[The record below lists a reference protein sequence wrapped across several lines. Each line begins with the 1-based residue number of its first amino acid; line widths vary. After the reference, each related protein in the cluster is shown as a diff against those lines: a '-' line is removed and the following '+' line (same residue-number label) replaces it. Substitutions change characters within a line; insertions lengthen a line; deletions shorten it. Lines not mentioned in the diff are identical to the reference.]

1 MYKITSAFCFFVMT
15 KFTMQ
20 RESNI
25 NLVSYNTFGVTAFAK
40 YFSRISTLEDLKEI
54 IAQNK
59 KLNEKL
65 MILGGGSNVLFTQDP
80 EMWVLKSELKGI
92 NKIDESEDFV
102 WIEVFGGEDWHTFVM
117 DTLSKGWY
125 GLENLALI
133 PGCVG
138 ASPIQNIGAYGVEVK
153 DLISKVYAI
162 DLKTGNEL
170 VFENEDCQFG
180 YRNSIFKQELKGK
193 LFIYKVVFKLKKSTV
208 VNVSYRALKDEL
220 DKEDISDPNPM
231 DIANAVI
238 KVRRSKLPDPA
249 EIGNSGSFF
258 KNPEISAES
267 FQPLKKKYRDIP
279 NYPAPDEKIKLAAG
293 WLIEKAGWKG
303 FREGDIGVH
312 EKQALVLVNYG
323 VGTGAEILDLS
334 EKIILDVQT
343 KFGIT
348 LVREVNIV

>member
-1 MYKITSAFCFFVMT
+1 MI
-15 KFTMQ
+15 
-20 RESNI
+20 ESDI
-25 NLVSYNTFGVTAFAK
+25 NLVSYNTFGVAAIAK
-40 YFSRISTLEDLKEI
+40 HFSRIKTLEDLKEVLDK
-54 IAQNK
+54 NK
-59 KLNEKL
+59 TLNEKL
-65 MILGGGSNVLFTQDP
+65 LILGGGSNVLFTQNPDV
-80 EMWVLKSELKGI
+80 WVLKSELKGI
-92 NKIDESEDFV
+92 NKIDENENFIWV
-102 WIEVFGGEDWHTFVM
+102 EVFGGEDWHTFVM
-117 DTLSKGWY
+117 NSLSQGWN
-125 GLENLALI
+125 GLENLSLI

-138 ASPIQNIGAYGVEVK
+138 ASPIQNIGAYGVEIK

-162 DLKTGNEL
+162 DLKSGNEL
-170 VFENEDCQFG
+170 VFENEDCRFG

-193 LFIYKVVFKLKKSTV
+193 LFIYKVIFKLMKSPE

-220 DKEDISDPNPM
+220 EKENISDPTPG

-258 KNPEISAES
+258 KNPEVSIET
-267 FQPLKKKYRDIP
+267 FNPLKEKFENIP
-279 NYPAPDEKIKLAAG
+279 NYPAPEGKIKLAAG

-303 FREGDIGVH
+303 YRTGNIGVH

-323 VGTGAEILDLS
+323 GGTGKEVFDLS
-334 EKIILDVQT
+334 EEIIKDVQS

>member
-1 MYKITSAFCFFVMT
+1 ML
-15 KFTMQ
+15 

-25 NLVSYNTFGVTAFAK
+25 NLVSYNTFGVTAIAK
-40 YFSRISTLEDLKEI
+40 NFSRISTLDDLKEVI
-54 IAQNK
+54 NK
-59 KLNEKL
+59 NKILNEKL
-65 MILGGGSNVLFTQDP
+65 FILGGGSNVLFTQNLDA
-80 EMWVLKSELKGI
+80 WVLKSEFKGI
-92 NKIDESEDFV
+92 KKIDENEDFV
-102 WIEVFGGEDWHTFVM
+102 WIEAYGGEDWHAFVM
-117 DTLSKGWY
+117 DTLNRGWY

-162 DLKTGNEL
+162 ELKTGNEL
-170 VFENEDCQFG
+170 VFDNADCQFG
-180 YRNSIFKQELKGK
+180 YRTSIFKQELKGQ
-193 LFIYKVVFKLKKSTV
+193 LFIYKVVFKLKKSTL

-220 DKEDISDPNPM
+220 EKESISDPSPI
-231 DIANAVI
+231 DVANAVI

-258 KNPEISAES
+258 KNPEISSET
-267 FQPLKKKYRDIP
+267 FQTLKDKFNDIP
-279 NYPAPDEKIKLAAG
+279 NYPAPDGKIKLAAG

-303 FREGDIGVH
+303 YQKGNIGVH
-312 EKQALVLVNYG
+312 KKQALVLVNYG
-323 VGTGAEILDLS
+323 GGSGKDIFDLS

>member
-1 MYKITSAFCFFVMT
+1 MI
-15 KFTMQ
+15 
-20 RESNI
+20 ESDI
-25 NLVSYNTFGVTAFAK
+25 NLVSYNTFGVAAIAK
-40 YFSRISTLEDLKEI
+40 HFSRIKTLEDLKEVI
-54 IAQNK
+54 DENK
-59 KLNEKL
+59 ILDEKL
-65 MILGGGSNVLFTQDP
+65 LILGGGSNVLFTQNP
-80 EMWVLKSELKGI
+80 NVWVLKSELKGI
-92 NKIDESEDFV
+92 SKIDENEDFV
-102 WIEVFGGEDWHTFVM
+102 WIEAFGGEDWHTFVM
-117 DTLSKGWY
+117 NSLSQDWY

-162 DLKTGNEL
+162 DLKSGKEL
-170 VFENEDCQFG
+170 VFENEDCRFG

-193 LFIYKVVFKLKKSTV
+193 LFIYKVVFKLKKSTL

-220 DKEDISDPNPM
+220 EKESISDPSPI

-258 KNPEISAES
+258 KNPEISKET
-267 FQPLKKKYRDIP
+267 FQAIKEKFENIP
-279 NYPAPDEKIKLAAG
+279 NYLAPDGKIKLAAG

-303 FREGDIGVH
+303 YQKGNIGVH
-312 EKQALVLVNYG
+312 KKQALVLVNYG
-323 VGTGAEILDLS
+323 GGTGKDIYDLS

>member
-1 MYKITSAFCFFVMT
+1 ML
-15 KFTMQ
+15 

-40 YFSRISTLEDLKEI
+40 YFSKITSIEDLKEVI
-54 IAQNK
+54 DKNK
-59 KLNEKL
+59 DLNEKL
-65 MILGGGSNVLFTQDP
+65 LILGGGSNVLFTQNPDV
-80 EMWVLKSELKGI
+80 WVLKSELKGI
-92 NKIDESEDFV
+92 NKIDENHDFV

-117 DTLSKGWY
+117 NTLSHGWY

-153 DLISKVYAI
+153 DLISEVYAI
-162 DLKTGNEL
+162 DLENGKEI
-170 VFENEDCQFG
+170 VFDNKACRFA

-193 LFIYKVVFKLKKSTV
+193 LFIYKVIFKLLKSPK

-220 DKEDISDPNPM
+220 ENENISNPSP
-231 DIANAVI
+231 DDVANAVI

-258 KNPEISAES
+258 KNPEISAKT
-267 FQPLKKKYRDIP
+267 FQPLKMKFENIP
-279 NYPAPDEKIKLAAG
+279 HYPAPHGKVKLAAG
-293 WLIEKAGWKG
+293 WVIEKAGWKG
-303 FREGDIGVH
+303 YRIGNIGVH
-312 EKQALVLVNYG
+312 KKQALVLVNYG
-323 VGTGAEILDLS
+323 GGTGKAILDLS
-334 EKIILDVQT
+334 DKIINDVQS

>member
-1 MYKITSAFCFFVMT
+1 MII
-15 KFTMQ
+15 
-20 RESNI
+20 ESNI
-25 NLVSYNTFGVTAFAK
+25 NLVSYNTFGVSAIARQ
-40 YFSRISTLEDLKEI
+40 FSRIKSLDDLQEVINKNKTLD
-54 IAQNK
+54 
-59 KLNEKL
+59 EKL
-65 MILGGGSNVLFTQDP
+65 LILGGGSNVLFTQNPDA
-80 EMWVLKSELKGI
+80 WVLKSEIKGI
-92 NKIDESEDFV
+92 NKIEENEDFV
-102 WIEVFGGEDWHTFVM
+102 WIEAYGGEDWHAFVM
-117 DTLSKGWY
+117 STLSRGWY

-153 DLISKVYAI
+153 DLITKVYAI
-162 DLKTGNEL
+162 DLKSGKEL
-170 VFENEDCQFG
+170 VFENKDCRFG

-193 LFIYKVVFKLKKSTV
+193 LFIYKVVFKLKKSTD

-220 DKEDISDPNPM
+220 DKEDITDPNPM

-258 KNPEISAES
+258 KNPEISVKT
-267 FQPLKKKYRDIP
+267 FHPLKKKFENIP
-279 NYPAPDEKIKLAAG
+279 NYPAPDGKIKLAAG

-303 FREGDIGVH
+303 YKSGNIGVH
-312 EKQALVLVNYG
+312 KKQALVLVNYG
-323 VGTGAEILDLS
+323 GGTGKNILELS
-334 EKIILDVQT
+334 EKIILDVQS